1 MIVKCWSPK
10 VPWGM
15 RMTVSCSCISRLASL
30 YGLVTRIS
38 STTPGR
44 TSSVLASIE
53 LVLPVI
59 PIAVRVGPGIGC
71 GTNPIWRIA
80 SNTRSI
86 WANLEWPCITTSI
99 DVTPNASWQRAKRQR
114 VHFPFFERLSIEWR
128 GKARRPLSMAH
139 LFRGRPSERSRTIP
153 ARRENGRHGD

>member
-59 PIAVRVGPGIGC
+59 PIAVRRGPGH
-71 GTNPIWRIA
+71 RVRDQSHLA
-80 SNTRSI
+80 DRVQY
-86 WANLEWPCITTSI
+86 AVNL
-99 DVTPNASWQRAKRQR
+99 
-114 VHFPFFERLSIEWR
+114 
-128 GKARRPLSMAH
+128 G
-139 LFRGRPSERSRTIP
+139 
-153 ARRENGRHGD
+153 